1 MTLAVRIDKVTKTYA
16 SATGGIFAVEEV
28 SLDIEEGEFVALLGP
43 SGCGKS
49 TLLMMM
55 AGLVTKSGGT
65 IQIGTTKV
73 EGPYTNLGIVFQEA
87 NLLDWRTVMKNV
99 MLQIEIRG
107 LDPTPYR
114 QRANELL
121 RMVGLEGYENRHPY
135 ELSGGMQQRVSIC
148 RALLHDPPLLLMD
161 EPFGALDALTRDQ
174 LNLDIQDIW
183 MASKKTVLFVTHSIS
198 EAVLLA
204 DRVIVMTPRPGKIG
218 AVIPIDL
225 PRPRQLGT
233 RETPAFGAYAKRIR
247 GMFEEWGVLRQHG
260 ETGKVKP

>member
-183 MASKKTVLFVTHSIS
+183 MASK
-198 EAVLLA
+198 
-204 DRVIVMTPRPGKIG
+204 RPCCS
-218 AVIPIDL
+218 
-225 PRPRQLGT
+225 
-233 RETPAFGAYAKRIR
+233 
-247 GMFEEWGVLRQHG
+247 
-260 ETGKVKP
+260 